1 MDRSLPSSNP
11 GRETCTSA
19 APASRGKVL
28 IRREPR
34 RRVRRQSR
42 NWLMR
47 LCRYIGVWLALS
59 FAGLALAAESVP
71 RSMLILH
78 PSDVRGP
85 FYYQVFSALRSAVNQ
100 RPGSPVTIYLE
111 NLDLSRFTGPV
122 YEESLQAHLRV
133 KYRDRP
139 VGVVVAVGPAALEYA
154 LRWRPELWPGV
165 PIVFSM
171 VDQWTVAQLKP

>member
-1 MDRSLPSSNP
+1 MRSHWRHIAALLV
-11 GRETCTSA
+11 TSVVM
-19 APASRGKVL
+19 SL
-28 IRREPR
+28 
-34 RRVRRQSR
+34 ST
-42 NWLMR
+42 
-47 LCRYIGVWLALS
+47 LAH
-59 FAGLALAAESVP
+59 SVP
-71 RSMLILH
+71 RSVLILH

-154 LRWRPELWPGV
+154 LRWRPEL
-165 PIVFSM
+165 
-171 VDQWTVAQLKP
+171 